1 MAMTV
6 LADLKTSRRD
16 CRRDCPALPGDVRRK
31 PSNTVLEYSAENELF
46 RTPMQFRNLPSVDSV
61 LATPEMAEVASSFS
75 RQWVV
80 ELVRQELDLARERI
94 RQGEDAAGLEEVS
107 ALVCR
112 RVDDVVRAEPRRVIN
127 ATGVVI
133 HTNLGRAPLSR
144 AAMHAAEEA
153 AFGYSNLEFDLDS
166 GRRGS
171 RQAQLESLLRQI
183 TGAEAALAVNNN
195 ASAVLLGLLAL
206 ASGREVIVSRA
217 EAVEIGGG
225 FRVPDVLRQSGATLV
240 DVGTTN
246 RTYLRDYEEATTEDT
261 AAYLKVHASN
271 FRVEGF
277 TAAVGMQELAELGD
291 RLGVAVLHD
300 VGSGSLLPTEKY
312 GLVHEPMPQES
323 VRAGMGLAFFSG
335 DKLLGGPQAGIVVGR
350 RELVSRLARHPFARA
365 VRIDKLSLASLTATL
380 VHYLRG
386 EAEREVP
393 VWRMISAT
401 PGELK
406 ARATRWRSALSD
418 SFSVDESRSAI
429 GGGSLPGETLRT
441 WALMLDAS
449 NIPGGAEGVMQRLRG
464 SRPPVVAR
472 VEDEKVLFDPRTV
485 GPDED
490 EDLLSCLQ
498 RIVS

>member
-1 MAMTV
+1 MVAV
-6 LADLKTSRRD
+6 LKYAAASLG
-16 CRRDCPALPGDVRRK
+16 P
-31 PSNTVLEYSAENELF
+31 
-46 RTPMQFRNLPSVDSV
+46 RTFMQYRNLPSVDNV
-61 LATPEMAEVASSFS
+61 LATPQVASMVASFS

-80 ELVRQELDLARERI
+80 ELVRSELDHARERI
-94 RQGEDAAGLEEVS
+94 RQGEEAAGLDELA
-107 ALVCR
+107 ALVCQR
-112 RVDDVVRAEPRRVIN
+112 ADDVVRAEPRRVIN

-133 HTNLGRAPLSR
+133 HTNLGRAPLSK
-144 AAMHAAEEA
+144 AAMQAADEA
-153 AFGYSNLEFDLDS
+153 AFGYSNLEFDLES

-206 ASGREVIVSRA
+206 AAGREVIVSRA

-246 RTYLRDYEEATTEDT
+246 RTYLRDYEDATTGDT

-277 TAAVGMQELAELGD
+277 TAEVGMRELADLGD
-291 RLGVAVLHD
+291 RMGVAVLHD

-323 VRAGMGLAFFSG
+323 VSAGMGLAFFSG

-350 RELVSRLARHPFARA
+350 RDLVSPLARHPLARA

-380 VHYLRG
+380 VHYLKG

-401 PGELK
+401 PDEIRQ
-406 ARATRWRSALSD
+406 RAEQWRSRLSGSYD
-418 SFSVDESRSAI
+418 VCESRSAI
-429 GGGSLPGETLRT
+429 GGGSLPGETLPT
-441 WALMLDAS
+441 WVLALDAS
-449 NIPGGAEGVMQRLRG
+449 NTPGGAEGVMQRLRVNQ
-464 SRPPVVAR
+464 PPVVAR
-472 VEDEKVLFDPRTV
+472 VEDERVLFDPRTV

-490 EDLLSCLQ
+490 SDLLPALQ
-498 RIVS
+498 SLIP

>member
-1 MAMTV
+1 MKLGPQA
-6 LADLKTSRRD
+6 
-16 CRRDCPALPGDVRRK
+16 
-31 PSNTVLEYSAENELF
+31 VLEYRATNAVAVEY
-46 RTPMQFRNLPSVDSV
+46 MQFRNLPSVDSV
-61 LATPEMAEVASSFS
+61 MASPGVAAAAAAFS

-80 ELVRQELDLARERI
+80 DLAREELDAARERI
-94 RQGEDAAGLEEVS
+94 RQGAEAAGADEIA

-112 RVDDVVRAEPRRVIN
+112 RVEEAGRAEPRRVIN

-144 AAMHAAEEA
+144 AAMQAAEEA
-153 AFGYSNLEFDLDS
+153 AAGYSNLEFDLDT

-171 RQAQLESLLRQI
+171 RQSRLESLIRQI

-206 ASGREVIVSRA
+206 AAGREVIVSRA

-246 RTYLRDYEEATTEDT
+246 RTYLRDYEEATTADT

-277 TAAVGMQELAELGD
+277 TAEVESKDLAGLGD

-312 GLVHEPMPQES
+312 GLAHEPMPQES

-335 DKLLGGPQAGIVVGR
+335 DKLLGGPQAGIIAGR
-350 RELVSRLARHPFARA
+350 RELVSRLARHPLARA

-386 EAEREVP
+386 EAEREIP
-393 VWRMISAT
+393 VWRMIST
-401 PGELK
+401 STESLRE
-406 ARATRWRSALSD
+406 RAHGWKTQLSGPY
-418 SFSVDESRSAI
+418 SIVESRSAV
-429 GGGSLPGETLRT
+429 GGGSLPGETLPT
-441 WALMLDAS
+441 WTLALDAS
-449 NIPGGAEGVMQRLRG
+449 SLPGGAEGVLRRLREG
-464 SRPPVVAR
+464 RPPVVAR
-472 VEDEKVLFDPRTV
+472 VEDERVMFDPRTV
-485 GPDED
+485 APKED
-490 EDLLSCLQ
+490 AELLAALQ
-498 RIVS
+498 GLVG